1 MPGTRRPGS
10 FPASSAT
17 PRPRPGQAGPAQV
30 PVSLGRSGLG
40 WGLGLHAGKPAG
52 PVKREGDGRAP
63 AGVFAVGPAFG
74 EAAAPAPTRLDYFQ
88 ATPGLVCV
96 DDAASRHYNRIV
108 SPLGPAEWDS
118 AETMLRPDGLYA
130 LGAVLGHNASPP
142 RPGAGSCIFL
152 HVRRGPDVPTAGC
165 TALDRPDLAE
175 LLAWL
180 DAEKNPVLVQ
190 LPRPEF
196 KRLRQAWGLP

>member
-1 MPGTRRPGS
+1 M
-10 FPASSAT
+10 
-17 PRPRPGQAGPAQV
+17 
-30 PVSLGRSGLG
+30 
-40 WGLGLHAGKPAG
+40 
-52 PVKREGDGRAP
+52 
-63 AGVFAVGPAFG
+63 
-74 EAAAPAPTRLDYFQ
+74 
-88 ATPGLVCV
+88 